1 MRCFS
6 EAVRPLIPVA
16 ICMLLGS
23 LWVLRSPNN
32 IIEVDPRAMYFMT
45 GTIFSNICVSRL
57 LFQMNLFDILIF
69 CFSVIIVPIN
79 SGSNEQHKMWMVQL
93 VTDSIGHCG
102 WTFTFTCQCYNRV
115 DDTLRHV
122 CPDHHC
128 SCTLWNGC
136 CKYYT
141 IIMLQ

>member
-79 SGSNEQHKMWMVQL
+79 SGSNEQHKM
-93 VTDSIGHCG
+93 
-102 WTFTFTCQCYNRV
+102 
-115 DDTLRHV
+115 
-122 CPDHHC
+122 
-128 SCTLWNGC
+128 
-136 CKYYT
+136 
-141 IIMLQ
+141 